1 VVKVEAKAEAKA
13 EAKERIMK
21 KESFCRGSRF

>member
-1 VVKVEAKAEAKA
+1 VKVEAKAEAKA